1 MLLVEDLHKSYG
13 DLKALQGIS
22 FEVKEG
28 DILGLLGP
36 NGAGKSTTM
45 RIVTGYIPAD
55 SGRVLVDGL
64 DSMNNSLQV
73 RQRIGYLPEH
83 TPLYTDMRVAEFL
96 MFRAHIKGV
105 PRRERKNR
113 VIEVMEK
120 TQTTDRAQQIIGNL
134 SKGFRQRVGI
144 ADALIGRPRLLILDE
159 PTIGLD
165 PLQVRQVRDLIKD
178 LASERTVILS
188 THILAEVEMIC
199 NKVVIIHQGTTVAA
213 DKIASLIDNYDEYA
227 VELTLE
233 RNGASVDEL
242 KTALSIDTVK
252 AVSDSSNSWE
262 NPDKVIS
269 FRLTPKERKDIRPQ
283 LYDLAKTQSWKLLE
297 LRRERVSLE
306 DVFTLLTQQH
316 ADKAADTKETEPTVK
331 ADDAVSEA
339 QASKPEAAKEEAAP
353 EKASEADAEPAK
365 ADVET
370 DGKTDATAS
379 ADSDSPGDGS
389 EQAPEADKDSKKAKE

>member
-22 FEVKEG
+22 FAVEEG
-28 DILGLLGP
+28 DILGFLGP

-45 RIVTGYIPAD
+45 RIVTGYLPAD

-64 DSMNNSLQV
+64 DSMTHSLQV

-134 SKGFRQRVGI
+134 SKGFKQRVGI

-165 PLQVRQVRDLIKD
+165 PLQVRQVRDLIKE

-213 DKIASLIDNYDEYA
+213 DKIASLIDSYDQYA

-233 RNGASVDEL
+233 RNGASLDEL
-242 KTALSIDTVK
+242 KSALKLDAIERVEESVH
-252 AVSDSSNSWE
+252 SWE
-262 NPDKVIS
+262 SQDKAHS
-269 FRLTPKERKDIRPQ
+269 FRLTPKDRQDIRPQ
-283 LYDLAKTQSWKLLE
+283 LYELAKAQQWKLLE

-306 DVFTLLTQQH
+306 DVFTLLTKQH
-316 ADKAADTKETEPTVK
+316 VAKVEATQSQDAAPVE
-331 ADDAVSEA
+331 
-339 QASKPEAAKEEAAP
+339 KPEAVEEKSAEPKDAPKAEAP
-353 EKASEADAEPAK
+353 EKAEDKGAGEEEKSEEKAEEKTEAK
-365 ADVET
+365 ADE
-370 DGKTDATAS
+370 KTKQ
-379 ADSDSPGDGS
+379 GS
-389 EQAPEADKDSKKAKE
+389 EAEEDKAKE

>member
-22 FEVKEG
+22 FKVEEG
-28 DILGLLGP
+28 DILGFLGP

-64 DSMNNSLQV
+64 DSMNHSLQV

-213 DKIASLIDNYDEYA
+213 DNISSLIDNYDEYA

-233 RNGASVDEL
+233 RNGASLEEL
-242 KTALSIDTVK
+242 KTALRLDSVK
-252 AVSDSSNSWE
+252 DVSEGANTWE
-262 NPDKVIS
+262 NSEKALS
-269 FRLTPKERKDIRPQ
+269 FRLTPKDRQDIRPQ
-283 LYDLAKTQSWKLLE
+283 LYDLAKTKNWKMLE
-297 LRRERVSLE
+297 LKRERVSLE
-306 DVFTLLTQQH
+306 DVFTLLTRQH
-316 ADKAADTKETEPTVK
+316 VAQAAAESTPETEAKAELPKQEAPKQEPTL
-331 ADDAVSEA
+331 
-339 QASKPEAAKEEAAP
+339 
-353 EKASEADAEPAK
+353 EKASENEAEAPKTEEKTGETAEDKTESQSDAAP
-365 ADVET
+365 
-370 DGKTDATAS
+370 
-379 ADSDSPGDGS
+379 DSPKENA
-389 EQAPEADKDSKKAKE
+389 EQSSEADEDSKKAKE

>member
-22 FEVKEG
+22 FKVEEG
-28 DILGLLGP
+28 DILGFLGP

-45 RIVTGYIPAD
+45 RIVTGYVPAD

-64 DSMNNSLQV
+64 DSMTHSLQV

-213 DKIASLIDNYDEYA
+213 DNIASLIDNYDEYA

-233 RNGASVDEL
+233 CNGASADEL
-242 KTALSIDTVK
+242 RTALQLESVKTV
-252 AVSDSSNSWE
+252 AEGSNALES
-262 NPDKVIS
+262 PDKAMS
-269 FRLTPKERKDIRPQ
+269 FRLTPKAREDIRPQ
-283 LYDLAKTQSWKLLE
+283 LYDLAKTKNWKLLE

-316 ADKAADTKETEPTVK
+316 VAQTLEAKDTAP
-331 ADDAVSEA
+331 EA
-339 QASKPEAAKEEAAP
+339 KSEAAKSEASTGKP
-353 EKASEADAEPAK
+353 ELEEKASPEEGRAAEPEKTDGEATAEADSE
-365 ADVET
+365 
-370 DGKTDATAS
+370 
-379 ADSDSPGDGS
+379 SPEHSS
-389 EQAPEADKDSKKAKE
+389 EQSSEADQESKKG